1 MNEYTLQTGKIM
13 KTIDGK
19 IVTNKQYAFDYDGKK
34 ANIVLKDN
42 KDLHEYKLSNKD
54 INDMF
59 TRIMRNK
66 DLSLKDRLKN
76 MIEHEVKTNNTNKRK
91 KRKTKKRKSK
101 SKTKTKSKSK
111 TKTKRRSQGKSKV
124 NKSK

>member
-42 KDLHEYKLSNKD
+42 KDLHEYRLSNKD

-76 MIEHEVKTNNTNKRK
+76 MIEHEIKTNNTSKRK
-91 KRKTKKRKSK
+91 KSKTKKKKIKSK
-101 SKTKTKSKSK
+101 SKTKRK
-111 TKTKRRSQGKSKV
+111 SQGKSKV
-124 NKSK
+124 SKRK

>member
-76 MIEHEVKTNNTNKRK
+76 MIEHEVKTNKRK

-124 NKSK
+124 NKGK

>member
-111 TKTKRRSQGKSKV
+111 TKTKRRSQGKSKI